1 MALDYETALSIGQAN
16 LPAKYDHNRA
26 ILYALG
32 LGFGRDPMDD
42 KELRFVYEKDL
53 VAVPT
58 MPAILASA
66 GDATVAK
73 LGINFQ
79 MLVHGGQAMRF
90 HRPMPS
96 AADILVSNRI
106 VDVFDKGA
114 DKGALIIAETTIE
127 DADGSGA
134 YATIT
139 ASLFARG
146 DGGFMKDGQTSRT
159 KAPPVHQVPDRQ
171 PDIVDEFK
179 TRSDQALLYRLSG
192 DFNPLHADPKFA
204 AKAGFERPI
213 LHGLCTYGICARSIL
228 KTVIDYDATQMKSIE
243 ARFSGPVIP
252 GETIVTEIW
261 VDGGIVSFRASVKER
276 AVLAV
281 SNGLCLIS

>member
-1 MALDYETALSIGQAN
+1 MPLDYETALSVGQADI
-16 LPAKYDHNRA
+16 PANYDRNQA

-42 KELRFVYEKDL
+42 KELSFVYEENL
-53 VAVPT
+53 VVVPT
-58 MPAILASA
+58 IAATLASV
-66 GDATVAK
+66 GDSTVAG
-73 LGINFQ
+73 LGINLHK
-79 MLVHGGQAMRF
+79 LVHGAQAMTF
-90 HRPMPS
+90 HRPMPPS
-96 AADILVSNRI
+96 AETLVSNRI
-106 VDVFDKGA
+106 VDVFDKGSE
-114 DKGALIIAETTIE
+114 KGAIVVAETSVVA
-127 DADGSGA
+127 ADGSGA
-134 YATIT
+134 LATIT
-139 ASLFARG
+139 SSLFARG

-159 KAPPVHQVPDRQ
+159 KPPQVHQVPDRQ
-171 PDIVDEFK
+171 PDLVDEFK
-179 TRSDQALLYRLSG
+179 TRPDQALLYRLSG

-228 KTVIDYDATQMKSIE
+228 KTALDYDAARMKSID

-261 VDGGIVSFRASVKER
+261 VDGSDISFRASVKER
-276 AVLAV
+276 AAPAV